1 LNQCERHKNKAK
13 ISSYL
18 LAFSARNHLTIFTAL
33 ARSNLQINMKARKN
47 QLICHQEWTH
57 PIGTKHELKRWE
69 KTRKDGSMGHA
80 WAVDLSQKIKKKKKI
95 FFILTRRERLLQ
107 LVSLLLVEDAKRVE
121 VLGATDLELDNTFAL
136 LDPHRARIFPSCSDV
151 DLLRLWVKRQRT
163 EKHTSVKT
171 KKKWQQKKKAK
182 NQNNAEKE

>member
-1 LNQCERHKNKAK
+1 
-13 ISSYL
+13 
-18 LAFSARNHLTIFTAL
+18 
-33 ARSNLQINMKARKN
+33 MKARKN

-136 LDPHRARIFPSCSDV
+136 LDPHRARIFPSCSDDEIFDLV

>member
-1 LNQCERHKNKAK
+1 
-13 ISSYL
+13 
-18 LAFSARNHLTIFTAL
+18 
-33 ARSNLQINMKARKN
+33 
-47 QLICHQEWTH
+47 
-57 PIGTKHELKRWE
+57 
-69 KTRKDGSMGHA
+69 MGHA

-136 LDPHRARIFPSCSDV
+136 LDPHRARIFPSCSDDEIFDLV

-171 KKKWQQKKKAK
+171 KKK
-182 NQNNAEKE
+182 